1 VDASASSALLWWF
14 MKVDL
19 EERVKL
25 CDCARCGQTMLGIAM
40 IAARYLGPYQN
51 LPLVRGRVEGRPY
64 CRECFQKAKDSA
76 RERFV
81 RPPRE
86 PPAEASV

>member
-1 VDASASSALLWWF
+1 VDASASATLLRWF

-25 CDCARCGQTMLGIAM
+25 C
-40 IAARYLGPYQN
+40 ARYLGPYQN